1 VNHSDL
7 NVFVTSI
14 KPKTMNELINQ
25 IEEKAQQVL
34 NVMGGT
40 VKEKF
45 PAPGEQTD
53 SVVGTSGGQSG
64 NWVQR
69 AI

>member
-1 VNHSDL
+1 
-7 NVFVTSI
+7 
-14 KPKTMNELINQ
+14 MNELINQ